1 MMSLLWLRVAAVFY
15 AVAGATAFP
24 AVLYGRPRWQRVSLP
39 AAVAGFFFHL
49 VAVVELMVAAHHLV
63 PLGWVEV
70 QATLALLIV
79 AAYLLV
85 YAAYRTAAF
94 GIIALPLALVLLV
107 APAMG
112 ANSGGFVTPE
122 MRSGWLVVHIGA
134 LLAAYTALLFSL
146 IASVLYLVQERRL
159 KSKAGV
165 GFLACL
171 PQPADRLPLH
181 DGRTAGGLADCAAKC
196 RGCLLSRSQGAALL
210 WDVGAVCADAAG
222 SPQHRAART
231 AGNLSLERGLPRR
244 AQRLGGKPV
253 QLRAQV
259 SRPMTIRLLG
269 VNHRTAPIELRE
281 RLAIAPESLGEATRA
296 LMGTPGVREGMI
308 VSTCNRV
315 ELVTSY
321 EQGAPDVM
329 DFMHRYFALEA
340 EVLRP
345 HLYEYEGADAVRHLF
360 RVASSLDSMVLGEP
374 QILGQVKEAYTAA
387 RSVGAVQTSLERL
400 LQTTF
405 TVAKRV
411 RTETQIGTASVSIAS
426 VAVDLAK
433 KIFGSLDG
441 KTVLLVGAGKM
452 SELAARHLIQQG
464 ARSILIAN
472 RTFDRAVGLAE
483 TFGGRAVRFEDLH
496 AVADQAD
503 IVITSTG
510 AAQPIFR
517 REHAQ
522 QFLQRRRNRPMFYID
537 IAVPRDVAPEVNRL
551 EGAFVYDIDDLQSVA
566 ASHMSE
572 RTREAMQAE
581 AIVQAA
587 VERFAAG
594 QQTLSAVPAIVSLQ
608 QSMEELRQGELQRMQ
623 GKLQSLSAEQRS
635 AVEALTRGLINKV
648 LHQPLQAM
656 KVAARSG
663 DLTVAEAVQQ
673 IFGLQGGGLQ
683 GGELASQGSDAAAGS
698 DAEPPREEVASSTD
712 GAAKEDAVPVRGPLE
727 ASRR

>member
-1 MMSLLWLRVAAVFY
+1 
-15 AVAGATAFP
+15 
-24 AVLYGRPRWQRVSLP
+24 
-39 AAVAGFFFHL
+39 
-49 VAVVELMVAAHHLV
+49 
-63 PLGWVEV
+63 
-70 QATLALLIV
+70 
-79 AAYLLV
+79 
-85 YAAYRTAAF
+85 
-94 GIIALPLALVLLV
+94 
-107 APAMG
+107 
-112 ANSGGFVTPE
+112 
-122 MRSGWLVVHIGA
+122 
-134 LLAAYTALLFSL
+134 
-146 IASVLYLVQERRL
+146 
-159 KSKAGV
+159 
-165 GFLACL
+165 
-171 PQPADRLPLH
+171 
-181 DGRTAGGLADCAAKC
+181 
-196 RGCLLSRSQGAALL
+196 
-210 WDVGAVCADAAG
+210 
-222 SPQHRAART
+222 
-231 AGNLSLERGLPRR
+231 
-244 AQRLGGKPV
+244 
-253 QLRAQV
+253 
-259 SRPMTIRLLG
+259 MTIRLLG

-296 LMGTPGVREGMI
+296 LMGTPGVSEGMI

-321 EQGAPDVM
+321 EQTAPDVM
-329 DFMHRYFALEA
+329 DFMYRYFALEA
-340 EVLRP
+340 DLLRP

-374 QILGQVKEAYTAA
+374 QILGQVKEAYSAA
-387 RSVGAVQTSLERL
+387 RAVGAVQSSLERL

-411 RTETQIGTASVSIAS
+411 RTETQIGSSSVSIAS

-464 ARSILIAN
+464 AHSILIAN
-472 RTFDRAVGLAE
+472 RTFDRAVQLAQ
-483 TFGGRAVRFEDLH
+483 TFHGRAVSFEDLH

-503 IVITSTG
+503 ILITSTG

-522 QFLQRRRNRPMFYID
+522 QFLHRRRNRPMFYID

-572 RTREAMQAE
+572 RSSEAMQAE
-581 AIVQAA
+581 AIVQAE
-587 VERFAAG
+587 VERFANG

-608 QSMEELRQGELQRMQ
+608 ESMEQLRQAELRRMQ

-656 KVAARSG
+656 KAAARNG
-663 DLTVAEAVQQ
+663 DLTMAETVQQ
-673 IFGLQGGGLQ
+673 IFGL
-683 GGELASQGSDAAAGS
+683 ASQEAAS
-698 DAEPPREEVASSTD
+698 RTDSNLQREVTAESAPEPAER
-712 GAAKEDAVPVRGPLE
+712 DAVE
-727 ASRR
+727 ATRR